1 MPVAFL
7 NIGSWDLRHA
17 IITGQREKMNRY
29 LYRCIDFVVNK
40 LRELQE
46 EGQAVSQ
53 VNFIVNL
60 AGYSVTQQGCLQC
73 NYITS
78 ESIDFMLFWDLKT
91 YVLCMKTH
99 LSLSGIPFYV
109 EFVSVYELRYPGIAD
124 KIILVNSKKNR

>member
-1 MPVAFL
+1 MPVAFF

-17 IITGQREKMNRY
+17 IITGQSEKMTRY
-29 LYRCIDFVVNK
+29 LYRNIDFVVNK

-53 VNFIVNL
+53 VNLIVNL

-78 ESIDFMLFWDLKT
+78 ESIDFNM
-91 YVLCMKTH
+91 
-99 LSLSGIPFYV
+99 FY
-109 EFVSVYELRYPGIAD
+109 A
-124 KIILVNSKKNR
+124 